1 MYLYNTSFHADSSVA
16 ETFIAWLKTIFI
28 PEAMSSVLF
37 SEASLGKILLEIE
50 PGTSSY
56 TLQFKARE
64 LDRAREWNHT
74 IGNSLRSVIVKKF
87 GGKVVFFVTFIEII
101 DHE

>member
-28 PEAMSSVLF
+28 PEAMSSGLF

-56 TLQFKARE
+56 TLQLKASE
-64 LDRAREWNHT
+64 LDRAREWNET
-74 IGNSLRSVIVKKF
+74 IGNSLRSVIIKKF

>member
-1 MYLYNTSFHADSSVA
+1 MYLYNTSFHTESSIA
-16 ETFIAWLKTIFI
+16 ETFVAWLKTIFI
-28 PEAMSSVLF
+28 PEAMSSGLF

-56 TLQFKARE
+56 TLQLKASE
-64 LDRAREWNHT
+64 LDRAREWNDT
-74 IGNSLRSVIVKKF
+74 IGNSLRSVIIKKF
-87 GGKVVFFVTFIEII
+87 RGKVVFFVTFIEII

>member
-1 MYLYNTSFHADSSVA
+1 MYLYNTSFHTESGIT
-16 ETFIAWLKTIFI
+16 ETFVAWLKTIFI
-28 PEAMSSVLF
+28 PEAMSSGLF

-56 TLQFKARE
+56 TLQLKASE
-64 LDRAREWNHT
+64 LDRAREWNDT
-74 IGNSLRSVIVKKF
+74 IGNSLRSVINKKF

>member
-28 PEAMSSVLF
+28 PEAMSSGLF
-37 SEASLGKILLEIE
+37 SEATLGKILLEIE

-56 TLQFKARE
+56 TLQLTASE
-64 LDRAREWNHT
+64 LDRTREWNDT

>member
-1 MYLYNTSFHADSSVA
+1 MYLYNTSFHTESSIA
-16 ETFIAWLKTIFI
+16 ETFVAWLKTIFI
-28 PEAMSSVLF
+28 PEAMSSGLF

-56 TLQFKARE
+56 TLQLKASE
-64 LDRAREWNHT
+64 LDRAREWNDT
-74 IGNSLRSVIVKKF
+74 IGNSLRSVIIKKF
-87 GGKVVFFVTFIEII
+87 GGKVVFFVSFIEII

>member
-28 PEAMSSVLF
+28 PEAMSSGLF
-37 SEASLGKILLEIE
+37 SDTTLGKILLEIE

-56 TLQFKARE
+56 TLQLKANE
-64 LDRAREWNHT
+64 LDRAREWNDT
-74 IGNSLRSVIVKKF
+74 IGNSLRSTIVKKF

>member
-1 MYLYNTSFHADSSVA
+1 MYLYNTSFHTESSIA
-16 ETFIAWLKTIFI
+16 ETFVAWLKTIFI
-28 PEAMSSVLF
+28 PEAMSSGLF

-56 TLQFKARE
+56 SLQLKASE
-64 LDRAREWNHT
+64 LDRAREWDDT
-74 IGNSLRSVIVKKF
+74 IGNSLRSVIIKKF

>member
-1 MYLYNTSFHADSSVA
+1 MYLYNTSFHTESSIA
-16 ETFIAWLKTIFI
+16 ETFVAWLKTIFI
-28 PEAMSSVLF
+28 PEAMSSGLF

-56 TLQFKARE
+56 TLQLKASE
-64 LDRAREWNHT
+64 LDRAQEWNDT
-74 IGNSLRSVIVKKF
+74 IGNSLRSVIIKKF

>member
-1 MYLYNTSFHADSSVA
+1 MYLYNTSFHTESSIA
-16 ETFIAWLKTIFI
+16 ETFVAWLKTIFI
-28 PEAMSSVLF
+28 PEAMSSGLF

-56 TLQFKARE
+56 TLQLKDSE
-64 LDRAREWNHT
+64 LDRAREWNDT
-74 IGNSLRSVIVKKF
+74 IGNSLRSVIIKKF

>member
-1 MYLYNTSFHADSSVA
+1 MYLYNTSFHTESGIA
-16 ETFIAWLKTIFI
+16 ETFVAWLKTIFI
-28 PEAMSSVLF
+28 PEAMSSGLF

-56 TLQFKARE
+56 TLQLTASE
-64 LDRAREWNHT
+64 LDRAREWNDT
-74 IGNSLRSVIVKKF
+74 IGDSLRSVIIKKF